1 MGESEIKSILNQTRS
16 DKIDIR
22 KRTETQTNELKQK
35 QVYPSKDK

>member
-16 DKIDIR
+16 DKIDII
-22 KRTETQTNELKQK
+22 KRTETQTDELKLK